1 MSVKALLSVKALFA
15 LLSALAVMTGTAAFA
30 QHVDPSPYSQH
41 PEYRSAPAYSRHGGE
56 RASVGAG
63 DMQPGFSQRRQP
75 GYSLTPPN
83 GAE

>member
-1 MSVKALLSVKALFA
+1 MSVKASFA
-15 LLSALAVMTGTAAFA
+15 LLSALAVMTNTAAFA

-41 PEYRSAPAYSRHGGE
+41 PEYRSVPADSRYGGE
-56 RASVGAG
+56 RANFGAG
-63 DMQPGFSQRRQP
+63 DTQQTFSHWRQP